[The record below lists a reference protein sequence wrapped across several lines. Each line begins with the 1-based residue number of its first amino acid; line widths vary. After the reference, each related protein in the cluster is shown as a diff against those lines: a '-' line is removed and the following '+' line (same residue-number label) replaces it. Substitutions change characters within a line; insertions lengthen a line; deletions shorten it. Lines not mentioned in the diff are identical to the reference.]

1 MSYISLLLPAFHFN
15 SIDKNEIK
23 KLCSIQFNIKEENF
37 ELIDINDK
45 TSNINYV
52 VKFNKSILSLNSI
65 ESLIY
70 QRDCNKSF
78 SDKTFESLKLMM
90 DKLSDLQNQIKSYK
104 EKNTEEIKNNL
115 LNDNLKLRELLEN
128 QIEVSENF
136 RLSTEKTLNKIKED
150 FEMMVKELE
159 NMRKNSQK
167 NGNQNENK
175 TFDLH
180 SNRINISMGNKFRLN
195 TNSLDKNNHNNVPK
209 LNFK

>member
-15 SIDKNEIK
+15 TIDKNEIK
-23 KLCSIQFNIKEENF
+23 KLCSIQFNIMEENF
-37 ELIDINDK
+37 ELIDIKDK

-52 VKFNKSILSLNSI
+52 IKFNKSILSLNSI

-90 DKLSDLQNQIKSYK
+90 NKLSDLQNQIKSYK

-115 LNDNLKLRELLEN
+115 LNDNLKLRELLQN

-167 NGNQNENK
+167 NVNQNENK

-195 TNSLDKNNHNNVPK
+195 TNSLDKNNNNVPK

>member
-1 MSYISLLLPAFHFN
+1 
-15 SIDKNEIK
+15 
-23 KLCSIQFNIKEENF
+23 
-37 ELIDINDK
+37 
-45 TSNINYV
+45 
-52 VKFNKSILSLNSI
+52 
-65 ESLIY
+65 
-70 QRDCNKSF
+70 
-78 SDKTFESLKLMM
+78 MM

>member
-15 SIDKNEIK
+15 TIDKNEIK

-45 TSNINYV
+45 TTNINYV
-52 VKFNKSILSLNSI
+52 VKFNKSILSLDSI
-65 ESLIY
+65 ENLIY

-90 DKLSDLQNQIKSYK
+90 DKLSALQNQITSYK

-115 LNDNLKLRELLEN
+115 LNDNLKLRELLQN

-167 NGNQNENK
+167 NVNQNENK

-195 TNSLDKNNHNNVPK
+195 TNSLDKNNNNNVPK

>member
-90 DKLSDLQNQIKSYK
+90 NKLSDLQNQIKSYK

-115 LNDNLKLRELLEN
+115 LNDNLKLRELLQN

-167 NGNQNENK
+167 NVNQNENK

-195 TNSLDKNNHNNVPK
+195 TNSLDKNNNNNVPK

>member
-45 TSNINYV
+45 TTNINYV
-52 VKFNKSILSLNSI
+52 VKFNKSILSLDSI
-65 ESLIY
+65 ENLIY

-90 DKLSDLQNQIKSYK
+90 NKLSDLQNQIKSYK

-115 LNDNLKLRELLEN
+115 LNDNLKLRELLQN

>member
-15 SIDKNEIK
+15 TIDKNEIK
-23 KLCSIQFNIKEENF
+23 KLCSIQFNIMEENF
-37 ELIDINDK
+37 ELIDIKDK

-52 VKFNKSILSLNSI
+52 IKFNKSILSLNSI

-90 DKLSDLQNQIKSYK
+90 NKLSDLQNQIKSYK

-115 LNDNLKLRELLEN
+115 LNDNLKLRELLQN

>member
-23 KLCSIQFNIKEENF
+23 KLCSIQFNIMEENF
-37 ELIDINDK
+37 ELIDIKDK

-52 VKFNKSILSLNSI
+52 VKFNKSILSLDSI
-65 ESLIY
+65 ENLIY

-90 DKLSDLQNQIKSYK
+90 NKLSDLQNQIKSYK

-115 LNDNLKLRELLEN
+115 LNDNLKLRELLQN

-159 NMRKNSQK
+159 NMRKNAQK

>member
-15 SIDKNEIK
+15 TIDKNEIK
-23 KLCSIQFNIKEENF
+23 KLCSIQFNIMEENF

-45 TSNINYV
+45 TTNINYV

-90 DKLSDLQNQIKSYK
+90 NKLSDLQNQIKSYK

-115 LNDNLKLRELLEN
+115 LNDNLKLRELLQN

-167 NGNQNENK
+167 NVNQNENK

-195 TNSLDKNNHNNVPK
+195 TNSLDKNNNNNVPK

>member
-37 ELIDINDK
+37 ELIDIKDK

-52 VKFNKSILSLNSI
+52 IKFNKSILSLNSI

-90 DKLSDLQNQIKSYK
+90 NKLSDLQNQIKSYK

-115 LNDNLKLRELLEN
+115 LNDNLKLRELLQN

-167 NGNQNENK
+167 NVNQNENK

-195 TNSLDKNNHNNVPK
+195 TNSLDKNNNNNVPK

>member
-1 MSYISLLLPAFHFN
+1 MSFISLLLPAFHFN

-45 TSNINYV
+45 TTNINYV
-52 VKFNKSILSLNSI
+52 VKFNKSILSLDSI
-65 ESLIY
+65 ENLIY

-115 LNDNLKLRELLEN
+115 LNDNLKLRELLQN

-167 NGNQNENK
+167 NVNQNENK

-195 TNSLDKNNHNNVPK
+195 TNSLDKNNNNNVPK

>member
-45 TSNINYV
+45 TTNINYV
-52 VKFNKSILSLNSI
+52 VKFNKSILSLDSI
-65 ESLIY
+65 ENLIY

>member
-45 TSNINYV
+45 TTNINYV
-52 VKFNKSILSLNSI
+52 VKFNKSILSLDSI
-65 ESLIY
+65 ENLIY

-167 NGNQNENK
+167 NVNQNENK

-195 TNSLDKNNHNNVPK
+195 TNSLDKNNNNNVPK

>member
-15 SIDKNEIK
+15 TIDKNEIK
-23 KLCSIQFNIKEENF
+23 KLCSIQFNIMEENF
-37 ELIDINDK
+37 ELIDIKDK

-52 VKFNKSILSLNSI
+52 IKFNKSILSLNSI

-167 NGNQNENK
+167 NVNQNENK

-195 TNSLDKNNHNNVPK
+195 TNSLDKNNNNNVPK

>member
-45 TSNINYV
+45 TTNINYV

-115 LNDNLKLRELLEN
+115 LNDNLKLRELLQN

>member
-45 TSNINYV
+45 TTNINYV
-52 VKFNKSILSLNSI
+52 VKFNKSILSLDSI
-65 ESLIY
+65 ENLIY

-115 LNDNLKLRELLEN
+115 LNDNLKLRELLQN

>member
-45 TSNINYV
+45 TTNINYV
-52 VKFNKSILSLNSI
+52 VKFNKSILSLDSI
-65 ESLIY
+65 ENLIY

-180 SNRINISMGNKFRLN
+180 SNRINISMGNK
-195 TNSLDKNNHNNVPK
+195 
-209 LNFK
+209 

>member
-45 TSNINYV
+45 TTNINYV

>member
-45 TSNINYV
+45 TTNINYV
-52 VKFNKSILSLNSI
+52 VKFNKSILSLDSI
-65 ESLIY
+65 ENLIY

-90 DKLSDLQNQIKSYK
+90 DKLSHLQNQIKSYK

>member
-45 TSNINYV
+45 TTNINYV
-52 VKFNKSILSLNSI
+52 VKFNKSILSLDSI
-65 ESLIY
+65 ENLIY

-90 DKLSDLQNQIKSYK
+90 NKLSDLQNQIKSYK

-115 LNDNLKLRELLEN
+115 LNDNLKLRELLQN

-159 NMRKNSQK
+159 NMRKNAQK

>member
-45 TSNINYV
+45 TTNINYV
-52 VKFNKSILSLNSI
+52 VKFNKSILSLDSI
-65 ESLIY
+65 ENLIY

-115 LNDNLKLRELLEN
+115 LNDNLKLRELLQN

-167 NGNQNENK
+167 NVNQNENK

>member
-15 SIDKNEIK
+15 TIDKNEIK
-23 KLCSIQFNIKEENF
+23 KLCSIQFNIMEENF
-37 ELIDINDK
+37 ELIDIKDK

-52 VKFNKSILSLNSI
+52 IKFNKSILSLNSI

-90 DKLSDLQNQIKSYK
+90 NKLSDLQNQIKSYK

-115 LNDNLKLRELLEN
+115 LNDNLKLRELLQN

-167 NGNQNENK
+167 NVNQNENK

-195 TNSLDKNNHNNVPK
+195 TNSLDKNNNNNVPK

>member
-1 MSYISLLLPAFHFN
+1 MSYISILLPAFHFN
-15 SIDKNEIK
+15 TINKNKIL
-23 KLCSIQFNIKEENF
+23 KLCSNQFNISEDKF
-37 ELIDINDK
+37 ELINLNDN
-45 TSNINYV
+45 TNYKNYAI
-52 VKFNKSILSLNSI
+52 KFKESSLSLNSI
-65 ESLIY
+65 EELIY

-90 DKLSDLQNQIKSYK
+90 NKLSDLQNQIKSYK

>member
-23 KLCSIQFNIKEENF
+23 KLCSIQFNIMEENF

-90 DKLSDLQNQIKSYK
+90 NKLSDLQNQIKSYK

-115 LNDNLKLRELLEN
+115 LNDNLKLRELLQN

>member
-90 DKLSDLQNQIKSYK
+90 NKLSDLQNQIKSYK

-115 LNDNLKLRELLEN
+115 LNDNLKLRELLQN

-167 NGNQNENK
+167 NVNQNENK

>member
-15 SIDKNEIK
+15 TIDKNEIK
-23 KLCSIQFNIKEENF
+23 KLCSIQFNIMEENF
-37 ELIDINDK
+37 ELIDIKDK

-52 VKFNKSILSLNSI
+52 IKFNKSILSLNSI

-90 DKLSDLQNQIKSYK
+90 NKLSDLQNQIKSYK

-115 LNDNLKLRELLEN
+115 LNDNLKLRELLQN

-167 NGNQNENK
+167 NVNQNENK

>member
-1 MSYISLLLPAFHFN
+1 
-15 SIDKNEIK
+15 
-23 KLCSIQFNIKEENF
+23 
-37 ELIDINDK
+37 
-45 TSNINYV
+45 
-52 VKFNKSILSLNSI
+52 
-65 ESLIY
+65 
-70 QRDCNKSF
+70 
-78 SDKTFESLKLMM
+78 MM

-115 LNDNLKLRELLEN
+115 LNDNLKLRELLQN

-167 NGNQNENK
+167 NVNQNENK

-195 TNSLDKNNHNNVPK
+195 TNSLDKNNNNNVPK

>member
-23 KLCSIQFNIKEENF
+23 KLCSIQFNIMEENF
-37 ELIDINDK
+37 ELIDIKDK

-52 VKFNKSILSLNSI
+52 IKFNKSILSLNSI

-90 DKLSDLQNQIKSYK
+90 NKLSDLQNQIKSYK

-115 LNDNLKLRELLEN
+115 LNDNLKLRELLQN

-167 NGNQNENK
+167 NVNQNENK

-195 TNSLDKNNHNNVPK
+195 TNSLDKNNNNNVPK

>member
-15 SIDKNEIK
+15 TIDKNEIK
-23 KLCSIQFNIKEENF
+23 KLCSIQFNIMEENF
-37 ELIDINDK
+37 ELIDIKDK

-52 VKFNKSILSLNSI
+52 IKFNKSILSLNSI

-90 DKLSDLQNQIKSYK
+90 NKLSDLQNQIKSYK

-115 LNDNLKLRELLEN
+115 LNDNLKLRELLQN

-159 NMRKNSQK
+159 NMRKNAQK

>member
-23 KLCSIQFNIKEENF
+23 KLCSIQFNIMEENF
-37 ELIDINDK
+37 ELIDIKDK

-52 VKFNKSILSLNSI
+52 IKFNKSILSLNSI

-115 LNDNLKLRELLEN
+115 LNDNLKLRELLQN

-159 NMRKNSQK
+159 NMRKNAQK

-195 TNSLDKNNHNNVPK
+195 TNSLDKNNNNNVPK

>member
-45 TSNINYV
+45 TTNINYV

-115 LNDNLKLRELLEN
+115 LNDNLKLRELLQN

-167 NGNQNENK
+167 NVNQNENK

>member
-15 SIDKNEIK
+15 TIDKNEIK
-23 KLCSIQFNIKEENF
+23 KLCSIQFNIMEENF
-37 ELIDINDK
+37 ELIDIKDK

-52 VKFNKSILSLNSI
+52 IKFNKSILSLNSI

-90 DKLSDLQNQIKSYK
+90 NKLSDLQNQIKSYK

-115 LNDNLKLRELLEN
+115 LNDNLKLRELLQN

-159 NMRKNSQK
+159 NMRKNAQK

-195 TNSLDKNNHNNVPK
+195 TNSLDKNNNNNVPK

>member
-90 DKLSDLQNQIKSYK
+90 NKLSDLQNQIKSYK

-115 LNDNLKLRELLEN
+115 LNDNLKLRELLQN

>member
-15 SIDKNEIK
+15 TIDKNEIK
-23 KLCSIQFNIKEENF
+23 KLCSIQFNIMEENF
-37 ELIDINDK
+37 ELIDIKDK

-52 VKFNKSILSLNSI
+52 IKFNKSILSLNSI

-115 LNDNLKLRELLEN
+115 LNDNLKLRELLQN

-167 NGNQNENK
+167 NVNQNENK

-195 TNSLDKNNHNNVPK
+195 TNSLDKNNNNNVPK

>member
-15 SIDKNEIK
+15 TIDKNEIK
-23 KLCSIQFNIKEENF
+23 KLCSIQFNIMEENF
-37 ELIDINDK
+37 ELIDIKDK

-52 VKFNKSILSLNSI
+52 IKFNKSILSLNSI

-90 DKLSDLQNQIKSYK
+90 NKLSDLQNQIKSYK

-115 LNDNLKLRELLEN
+115 LNDNLKLRELLQN

-195 TNSLDKNNHNNVPK
+195 TNSLDKNNNNNVPK

>member
-15 SIDKNEIK
+15 TIDKNEIK

-45 TSNINYV
+45 TTNINYV
-52 VKFNKSILSLNSI
+52 VKFNKSILSLDSI
-65 ESLIY
+65 ENLIY